1 MSISEVSVNQLA
13 DFISKGSRVIDV
25 RELNEYQA
33 GHIPGAIH
41 VPLATVPENIAVF
54 KSEQTVFIVC
64 RSGGRSMQACEFLH
78 ENEVTNVVN
87 VEGGTMGWI
96 AIGHDVITG
105 DEPS

>member
-1 MSISEVSVNQLA
+1 MSIIEISVNQLA
-13 DFISKGSRVIDV
+13 EFISKGLRVVDV
-25 RELNEYQA
+25 RESDEYQA

-41 VPLATVPENIAVF
+41 VPLATVPENTDVF
-54 KSEQTVFIVC
+54 KSDQTVFIVC

-96 AIGHDVITG
+96 AMGHEVITG
-105 DEPS
+105 DKPN

>member
-1 MSISEVSVNQLA
+1 MSIIEISVDQLA
-13 DFISKGSRVIDV
+13 EFISKGSRVVDV
-25 RELNEYQA
+25 RESDEYQA

-41 VPLATVPENIAVF
+41 VPLATVPENTDVF
-54 KSEQTVFIVC
+54 KSDQTVFIVC

-96 AIGHDVITG
+96 AMGYEVITG
-105 DEPS
+105 DKPN